1 MSTEQ
6 GPTDAQAEG
15 PWDSLLRQLHALRR
29 AAGNPSYAEMT
40 RRLIDQRMAD
50 GMDEYAARIARS
62 SLHDGFRMGR
72 SRLNIPLTRELVRML
87 GADPALV
94 DQWVEEC
101 ETRRSVPQPAV
112 EGEPPVPAPAPPS
125 PAQVGMLMVGCV
137 VLNLVGREFVDFFG
151 FPIYLDMVGTAIA
164 AIALGPWRGAAV
176 GLTTNLVG
184 VVGSGWVSIPF
195 GLVNIMGALV
205 WGYGVRR
212 WRMGTTLPRF
222 FGLNVVAAVA
232 CSLVAV
238 PILLLLFAGSL
249 RDGHD
254 AITDLVHQSVHPF
267 EVAVAFSN
275 LLTSLADKLI
285 TGFAALVAVSALPAT
300 FRHGYALIAATAPPV
315 VQQKSGV

>member
-6 GPTDAQAEG
+6 GPTAARAEG
-15 PWDSLLRQLHALRR
+15 PWDSLLRELHALRR
-29 AAGNPSYAEMT
+29 AAGNPSYTEMT

-87 GADPALV
+87 GADPTLV

-101 ETRRSVPQPAV
+101 EANRSASQPAV
-112 EGEPPVPAPAPPS
+112 EDEPPAPAPPS
-125 PAQVGMLMVGCV
+125 SAHVGLLMVACV
-137 VLNLVGREFVDFFG
+137 ALNLMGREFVDFFG

-164 AIALGPWRGAAV
+164 AIAIGPWRGAAV

-195 GLVNIMGALV
+195 GLVNVMGALV

-212 WRMGTTLPRF
+212 WRLGTTLPRF
-222 FGLNVVAAVA
+222 FLLNVVAAAA

-238 PILLLLFAGSL
+238 PILLLLFSDSL
-249 RDGHD
+249 RNGHD
-254 AITDLVHQSVHPF
+254 AITELIHRSVRPF
-267 EVAVAFSN
+267 EVALTFSN

-285 TGFAALVAVSALPAT
+285 TGFMALVVVSALPAA
-300 FRHGYALIAATAPPV
+300 FRHGYALVAATSPTV
-315 VQQKSGV
+315 VHHKTGI